1 MKRERNLKEIFKN
14 KRKPMTKEN
23 QMQDVSP
30 FLYLVIQRIVVHK
43 INLQPDE
50 DFE

>member
-1 MKRERNLKEIFKN
+1 
-14 KRKPMTKEN
+14 MTKEN

-30 FLYLVIQRIVVHK
+30 TLYLVIQLIDVHN